1 MNGYRSVLSLNRWED
16 FYFKKKVMQMSRKAQ
31 VLDDQAIRRALTRVA
46 HEIIEKNKGIE
57 NCVLV
62 GIRTRGIYIANRL
75 AEKISQIE
83 GKSITVGEL
92 DITLY
97 RDDLSKK
104 TENQEPLVK
113 GSDIPTSIEDLKV
126 ILVDDVL
133 YTGRTVRA
141 AMDALMDVGRPGSIQ
156 LAVLVDRGHRELPIR
171 ADYVG
176 KNIPTSSSE
185 KIVVEL
191 VEVDG
196 QDEVNIYEN

>member
-1 MNGYRSVLSLNRWED
+1 MKGWKYMV
-16 FYFKKKVMQMSRKAQ
+16 QKAI
-31 VLDDQAIRRALTRVA
+31 VLDEQAIRRALTRIA

-57 NCVLV
+57 NLILV
-62 GIRTRGIYIANRL
+62 GIRTRGIFIANRL
-75 AEKISQIE
+75 AERINQIE
-83 GKSITVGEL
+83 GKNVPVGEV

-97 RDDLSKK
+97 RDDLTTK
-104 TENQEPLVK
+104 TVDREPLVK
-113 GSDIPTSIEDLKV
+113 GLHIDMNIKDKTV

-141 AMDALMDVGRPGSIQ
+141 ALDAIVDIGRPASIQ

-191 VEVDG
+191 NEIDQSDQVSIHDK
-196 QDEVNIYEN
+196 

>member
-1 MNGYRSVLSLNRWED
+1 
-16 FYFKKKVMQMSRKAQ
+16 MSQKAV
-31 VLDDQAIRRALTRVA
+31 VLDEQAIRRALTRIA

-57 NCVLV
+57 GCILI
-62 GIRTRGIYIANRL
+62 GIRTRGIYLARRL
-75 AEKISQIE
+75 ADRIQKIE
-83 GKSITVGEL
+83 GASIPVGEL

-97 RDDLSKK
+97 RDDLTTK
-104 TENQEPLVK
+104 TSDQEPLVK
-113 GSDIPTSIEDLKV
+113 GSDIPIDITNQKV

-141 AMDALMDVGRPGSIQ
+141 ALDALVDIGRPSSVQ

-185 KIVVEL
+185 KIVVDL
-191 VEVDG
+191 AEVD
-196 QDEVNIYEN
+196 DNERVSIYDK

>member
-1 MNGYRSVLSLNRWED
+1 M
-16 FYFKKKVMQMSRKAQ
+16 MSQKAV
-31 VLDDQAIRRALTRVA
+31 VLDEQAIGRALTRIS
-46 HEIIEKNKGIE
+46 HQIIEKNKGIE

-62 GIRTRGIYIANRL
+62 GIRTRGIFIAERL
-75 AEKISQIE
+75 AAKIKEIE
-83 GKSITVGEL
+83 GKPIPVGEL

-97 RDDLSKK
+97 RDDLTKK

-113 GSDIPTSIEDLKV
+113 GSDIPVEMRDKKV

-141 AMDALMDVGRPGSIQ
+141 GLDAIMDLGRPSSIQ

-185 KIVVEL
+185 KVVVEL
-191 VEVDG
+191 LEVDKLD
-196 QDEVNIYEN
+196 QVSIFEK

>member
-1 MNGYRSVLSLNRWED
+1 
-16 FYFKKKVMQMSRKAQ
+16 MSQKAI
-31 VLDDQAIRRALTRVA
+31 VLDEQAIRRALTRIA

-57 NCVLV
+57 GCVIV
-62 GIRTRGIYIANRL
+62 GIRTRGIYLAERL
-75 AEKISQIE
+75 AQRIEQIE
-83 GKSITVGEL
+83 GKKVPVGEL

-97 RDDLSKK
+97 RDDLTKK
-104 TENQEPLVK
+104 TEDHEPLVK
-113 GSDIPTSIEDLKV
+113 GSNITKDITNQKV

-141 AMDALMDVGRPGSIQ
+141 ALDALIDIGRPASIQ
-156 LAVLVDRGHRELPIR
+156 LAVLIDRGHRELPIR

-191 VEVDG
+191 QEEDGVD
-196 QDEVNIYEN
+196 QVSIFEN

>member
-1 MNGYRSVLSLNRWED
+1 
-16 FYFKKKVMQMSRKAQ
+16 MSQKAI
-31 VLDDQAIRRALTRVA
+31 VLDEPAIRRALTRIA
-46 HEIIEKNKGIE
+46 HEIIEKNKGIDD
-57 NCVLV
+57 LLIV

-75 AEKISQIE
+75 AQRIKQIE
-83 GKSITVGEL
+83 GKSVPVGEL

-97 RDDLSKK
+97 RDDLTIK
-104 TENQEPLVK
+104 TINHEPVVK
-113 GSDIPTSIEDLKV
+113 GLHIEQNIQDQTV

-141 AMDALMDVGRPGSIQ
+141 ALDAIIDTGRPSAIQ

-191 VEVDG
+191 SEIDVIDQVS
-196 QDEVNIYEN
+196 IYK

>member
-1 MNGYRSVLSLNRWED
+1 
-16 FYFKKKVMQMSRKAQ
+16 MSQKAL
-31 VLDDQAIRRALTRVA
+31 VLDEQAIRRALTRIA

-57 NCVLV
+57 NCILV

-75 AEKISQIE
+75 AERISQIE
-83 GKSITVGEL
+83 GKKIAVGEL

-104 TENQEPLVK
+104 TDNQEPLVK
-113 GSDIPTSIEDLKV
+113 GSDIPANIHDLKV

-141 AMDALMDVGRPGSIQ
+141 AMDALMDLGRPSSIQ

-185 KIVVEL
+185 KIVVKL
-191 VEVDG
+191 LEVDEH
-196 QDEVNIYEN
+196 DEVNIFEK